1 MTTVPDSS
9 ELSSVPLSSVPLRS
23 VLLAGGGSAGH
34 VSPLLALADC
44 LRRRDPGLR
53 VTVLGTQEG
62 LEQRLVPARGYDLR
76 TIPKV
81 AFPRRPSGA
90 LVRLPGALKLAV
102 EAAGAAIDEAAP
114 DVVVGFGGYVSTP
127 AYLAARKRGV
137 PIVVHEQNSKPG
149 LANRV
154 GARITPYVATTFAST
169 SLPHAT
175 VLGMPLRREIAM
187 LDRAASR
194 AQGLAH
200 FGLDDHRPTLLITGG
215 SLGAQRLNAAFAS
228 RVGQLRARGIQVLHI
243 TGLGKEFVHDSRV
256 SGPPYVVVAYVDRMD
271 LAYAVA
277 DLVVARSGAN
287 TVCELTAVGLPA
299 VYVPLPIGNG
309 EQRFNAT
316 DVVAAGGGI
325 LVDDSGLTPQWID
338 AALLPV
344 VTDGPRIARM
354 AVAAASIGERAADE
368 RLADLVVAAAASRG
382 SL

>member
-1 MTTVPDSS
+1 MSAGPGHSS
-9 ELSSVPLSSVPLRS
+9 ALLTS

-44 LRRRDPGLR
+44 LRRRDPDLR
-53 VTVLGTQEG
+53 VTALGTRQG

-81 AFPRRPSGA
+81 AFPRRPGGA
-90 LVRLPGALKLAV
+90 LVRLPVVLKAAV
-102 EAAGAAIDEAAP
+102 DAAGAAIDETAP

-127 AYLAARKRGV
+127 AYLAARKRGI
-137 PIVVHEQNSKPG
+137 PIVVHEQNARPG
-149 LANRV
+149 LANRL
-154 GARITPYVATTFAST
+154 GARMTPYVATTFAST
-169 SLPHAT
+169 SLPHAR
-175 VLGMPLRREIAM
+175 VLGMPLRREIAR
-187 LDRAASR
+187 LDRAANR

-200 FGLDDHRPTLLITGG
+200 FGLDDHHPTLLITGG

-228 RVGQLRARGIQVLHI
+228 RVDFLRAHGVQVLHI
-243 TGLGKEFVHDSRV
+243 SGLGKEFVHDSTV
-256 SGPPYVVVAYVDRMD
+256 AGPPYVVAGYVDRMD

-309 EQRFNAT
+309 EQRFNVT

-325 LVDDSGLTPQWID
+325 LVEDSGLTPQWVD
-338 AALLPV
+338 EALVRL
-344 VTDGPRIARM
+344 VTNGPRLAEM
-354 AVAAASIGERAADE
+354 AEAAATIGEREADE
-368 RLADLVVAAAASRG
+368 RLADLVVIAADSRVAR
-382 SL
+382 

>member
-1 MTTVPDSS
+1 
-9 ELSSVPLSSVPLRS
+9 
-23 VLLAGGGSAGH
+23 
-34 VSPLLALADC
+34 
-44 LRRRDPGLR
+44 
-53 VTVLGTQEG
+53 
-62 LEQRLVPARGYDLR
+62 
-76 TIPKV
+76 
-81 AFPRRPSGA
+81 
-90 LVRLPGALKLAV
+90 
-102 EAAGAAIDEAAP
+102 
-114 DVVVGFGGYVSTP
+114 
-127 AYLAARKRGV
+127 
-137 PIVVHEQNSKPG
+137 
-149 LANRV
+149 
-154 GARITPYVATTFAST
+154 
-169 SLPHAT
+169 
-175 VLGMPLRREIAM
+175 
-187 LDRAASR
+187 
-194 AQGLAH
+194 
-200 FGLDDHRPTLLITGG
+200 
-215 SLGAQRLNAAFAS
+215 
-228 RVGQLRARGIQVLHI
+228 
-243 TGLGKEFVHDSRV
+243 
-256 SGPPYVVVAYVDRMD
+256 MD